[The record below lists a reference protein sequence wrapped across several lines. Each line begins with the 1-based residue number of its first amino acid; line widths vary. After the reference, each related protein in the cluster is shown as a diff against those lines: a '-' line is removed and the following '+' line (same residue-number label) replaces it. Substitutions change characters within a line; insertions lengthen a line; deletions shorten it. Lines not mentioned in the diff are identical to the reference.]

1 MIYWHAER
9 FRLVVAGHDSFIH
22 RSLFFSSDKCSLPI
36 ERVQLCM
43 FQAFQISSRMT
54 THDVLYPALGN
65 DQEFRLITITPGDN
79 LPIQTTLSKASL
91 NDANEN
97 IPRYTALSYVWGL
110 PTPRKTIICNGE
122 EIIVTV
128 NLEAALLQFRDKS
141 QERVIWIDQLCI
153 NQDDYDERSRQVS
166 LMGCIYSMA
175 EQVAVWLGP
184 SDDDTSRVWSL
195 FLDLGTL
202 RDFAKPEVYDLALRD
217 EPYGSRVKAEI
228 NTNAKVQSMALHEAR
243 KKLPNLP
250 PATDPLWQAVKRL
263 LERPWFFRMWTFQEV
278 IMSKKCMIWCGGF
291 YMSLNLLKNAC
302 IGMDNA
308 GFDAS
313 AGIEQNV
320 TLFEN
325 QNSRFKAGSTSSLR
339 WLLEANRTRAATE
352 PRDMIYAL
360 RGVID
365 PQLASSIDVDY
376 RSALGLV
383 YARAARF
390 CIESEKA
397 LTVLG
402 SVEYRRTEESRNEM
416 PSWVP
421 DWRFKT
427 SVKVDLSMRRS
438 DQSKFFDASNN
449 ESPRM
454 VGNQEEGK
462 LVLKG
467 FVIATLV
474 EFYDVKTH
482 LEFKAHKDS
491 RRFPPQRFQLDKW
504 KHMYKA
510 ASLRTCFPPSSI
522 KQPEQAD
529 HIMASMWSKS
539 VDDPLTEEQSVEMA
553 YRRTV
558 TADLLPRPKSRL
570 NERETE
576 LGFPAYT
583 SWRNL
588 GYPNPVPMEV
598 LHEHDYYVTRVM
610 SNREFFVAKDDTSSC
625 MGVVMGVPR
634 DGDCVCVLLG
644 GDTPFVLR
652 PKGRGEWQLVAEAYV
667 HGIMDGEAMARAVE
681 EGFEYQDFALV

>member
-1 MIYWHAER
+1 
-9 FRLVVAGHDSFIH
+9 
-22 RSLFFSSDKCSLPI
+22 
-36 ERVQLCM
+36 M
-43 FQAFQISSRMT
+43 FQAFQLLSRMT
-54 THDVLYPALGN
+54 THDYLDVLYPALGN
-65 DQEFRLITITPGDN
+65 DQEFRLITVIPGDN

-91 NDANEN
+91 NDANES

-122 EIIVTV
+122 EITVTV
-128 NLEAALLQFRDKS
+128 NLEAALLQLRDKS

-153 NQDDYDERSRQVS
+153 NQNDYDERNKQVS
-166 LMGCIYSMA
+166 MMGCIYSMA

-195 FLDLGTL
+195 FLDLVTL
-202 RDFAKPEVYDLALRD
+202 RNFAKPDVYDLALRD
-217 EPYGSRVKAEI
+217 EPHGSWVNAEI
-228 NTNAKVQSMALHEAR
+228 DINAKVQSMALHEAQ

-291 YMSLNLLKNAC
+291 YMSLNLLRNAC
-302 IGMDNA
+302 LGMENA

-313 AGIEQNV
+313 TGIQQNV
-320 TLFEN
+320 TFFET
-325 QNSRFKAGSTSSLR
+325 QNREFKAGSTSSLR

-390 CIESEKA
+390 CIESENA

-427 SVKVDLSMRRS
+427 SVNVDLSMRRS
-438 DQSKFFDASNN
+438 DQSKFFNASNN

-454 VGNQEEGK
+454 VGNQEERK

-474 EFYDVKTH
+474 DFYDVKTH
-482 LEFKAHKDS
+482 LEFKAHTDS

-510 ASLRTCFPPSSI
+510 ASLRMCFPPSSI

-588 GYPNPVPMEV
+588 GYPDPVPMEV
-598 LHEHDYYVTRVM
+598 LHEHDYYVTKVM
-610 SNREFFVAKDDTSSC
+610 SNREFFVAKDDTSSY

-652 PKGRGEWQLVAEAYV
+652 PKGGGEWQLVAEAYV